1 MIKEDN
7 IKHCICEKS
16 ISICNID
23 GKQNFICINCNKYCI
38 ISDEESIV
46 TKISNTSQDTKKTIN
61 SNTSIQIA
69 SIDSLIDIKLID
81 LNKKYNIKCL
91 LSLISFFIFIITSF
105 IMYIINQ

>member
-7 IKHCICEKS
+7 INYCICKKS

-46 TKISNTSQDTKKTIN
+46 TNISNTSQNTKKK
-61 SNTSIQIA
+61 QLIA
-69 SIDSLIDIKLID
+69 IHQFK
-81 LNKKYNIKCL
+81 
-91 LSLISFFIFIITSF
+91 
-105 IMYIINQ
+105 